1 MGQFSS
7 RDVLTDPPW
16 RTEDLGLPL
25 PDSPYAVS
33 VSLPNWHQVIG
44 YEEGDQDILDSLRTG
59 YPRFFVPRIIKELE
73 GKVLLSLGAPSGT
86 GCLIFPDSAAA
97 IRCQEFMIQR
107 TDGWEIKTEEVLN
120 CNASVVL
127 YPNETADIAA
137 KYWRYF
143 GEGVSVR
150 QAESLLAAKDETKDL
165 GINACKEIREK
176 IASDSGQNPEDVVLF
191 PSGMAAVA
199 ATHRALTSL
208 SPSHRSVQFDFPYV
222 DVLRLQQEIGSGV
235 FFLPSADESSVASLQ
250 DVVEGGESFCGVYCE
265 VPSNPL
271 LRSADLPKISSI
283 LSPLA
288 IPLVVD
294 DTVATNVNVDVFK
307 YADLVTTSLTKY
319 YSGVGD
325 VIAGAVTV
333 NRDSVHRERL
343 NPLLSEQEGDGI
355 WHEDAIVLKNNA
367 VDYRERVMRVND
379 TTPQLVEW
387 LMNHN
392 EVERVWYPKYE
403 TRDNYDAVRKEGG
416 GFSGLFSILLK
427 NPESNSPAFYDS
439 LELCKGPSLGVQ
451 FTIVCPYTL
460 LAHYDELDWCEGLGV
475 SRWLLRVSVGQEP
488 FEYIRGRFEKALE
501 NMTKH

>member
-1 MGQFSS
+1 MDQHSA

-16 RTEDLGLPL
+16 RTEDLGFPL

-44 YEEGDQDILDSLRTG
+44 YEEGDQNILNSLRTG

-73 GKVLLSLGAPSGT
+73 EKVLLSLDVPDNT
-86 GCLIFPDSAAA
+86 QCLVFPGSAAA
-97 IRCQEFMIQR
+97 KRCQEYIIQR
-107 TDGWEIKTEEVLN
+107 TDGWDIGAETVLSG
-120 CNASVVL
+120 NASAVL
-127 YPNETADIAA
+127 YPNEISEIAS

-150 QAESLLAAKDETKDL
+150 QAECLLAERDKDESL
-165 GINACKEIREK
+165 GVDAEQDIRER
-176 IASDSGQNPEDVVLF
+176 IASDSDQDPEDVFLF

-199 ATHRALTSL
+199 ATHRALITL
-208 SPSHRSVQFDFPYV
+208 FPGLRSVQFDFPYV

-235 FFLPSADESSVASLQ
+235 VFLPTADRSSVDSLR
-250 DVVEGGESFCGVYCE
+250 DLVEGGESLCGVNCE

-271 LRSADLPKISSI
+271 LRSADLSEISSV
-283 LSPLA
+283 LSGSD

-294 DTVATNVNVDVFK
+294 DTVATNVNVNVFK

-325 VIAGAVTV
+325 VIAGAITI
-333 NRDSVHRERL
+333 NRESVHRDKL
-343 NPLLSEQEGDGI
+343 NSFLSDQEGSGI
-355 WHEDAIVLKNNA
+355 WCEDAVVLKNNA
-367 VDYRERVMRVND
+367 EDYRKRVMRVNE
-379 TTPQLVEW
+379 TTPRLVDW
-387 LMNHN
+387 LRSH
-392 EVERVWYPKYE
+392 EAVDKVWYPKYE
-403 TRDNYDAVRKEGG
+403 TRENYDAVRKDEG

-427 NPESNSPAFYDS
+427 EPEKKSPVFYDA

-460 LAHYDELDWCEGLGV
+460 LAHYDELDWCEDLGV
-475 SRWLLRVSVGQEP
+475 SRWLLRISVGQEP
-488 FEYIRGRFEKALE
+488 YQYIRDRLE
-501 NMTKH
+501 SSLRNII

>member
-1 MGQFSS
+1 MGQSSS

-16 RTEDLGLPL
+16 RTEELGLPL

-33 VSLPNWHQVIG
+33 VSLPNWDQVIG

-59 YPRFFVPRIIKELE
+59 YPRFFIPRIIKELE
-73 GKVLLSLGAPSGT
+73 SKVLLSLGASSGT
-86 GCLIFPDSAAA
+86 ECLVFPDSAAA
-97 IRCQEFMIQR
+97 ERCQEYMIQR
-107 TDGWEIKTEEVLN
+107 TDGWEIKTEEVPN
-120 CNASVVL
+120 CNVSVVL
-127 YPNETADIAA
+127 YPNEVADIAA

-150 QAESLLAAKDETKDL
+150 QAESLLAEKDGDRDL
-165 GINACKEIREK
+165 GIKACQEIRER
-176 IASDSGQNPEDVVLF
+176 IAFDSGQDPADVFLF

-208 SPSHRSVQFDFPYV
+208 SPGLRSVQFDFPYV

-235 FFLPSADESSVASLQ
+235 LFLPSADESSVASLKGI
-250 DVVEGGESFCGVYCE
+250 VEEGESLCGVYCE

-283 LSPLA
+283 LSPLE

-307 YADLVTTSLTKY
+307 YADLATTSLTKY

-325 VIAGAVTV
+325 VIAGAVTIS
-333 NRDSVHRERL
+333 RDSVHRSRL
-343 NPLLSEQEGDGI
+343 NALLSEQEGSGI
-355 WHEDAIVLKNNA
+355 WYEDAIVLKDNA
-367 VDYRERVMRVND
+367 ADYRDRVLRVND
-379 TTPQLVEW
+379 TTPELVEW
-387 LMNHN
+387 LRNHDA
-392 EVERVWYPKYE
+392 VEKVWYPKYE
-403 TRDNYDAVRKEGG
+403 TRDNYDAVRKEEG

-475 SRWLLRVSVGQEP
+475 SRWLLRVSVGQESY
-488 FEYIRGRFEKALE
+488 EYIRARFAKSLDSLTE
-501 NMTKH
+501 N

>member
-1 MGQFSS
+1 MDQSS
-7 RDVLTDPPW
+7 FRDVLTDPPW
-16 RTEDLGLPL
+16 RTEELGLPL

-44 YEEGDQDILDSLRTG
+44 YEEGDENILDSLRTG

-73 GKVLLSLGAPSGT
+73 SKVLLSLGAPSGT
-86 GCLIFPDSAAA
+86 KCLVFPGPAAA
-97 IRCQEFMIQR
+97 ERCQQYMSQR

-120 CNASVVL
+120 PNASVVL
-127 YPNETADIAA
+127 YPNEIADIAA

-150 QAESLLAAKDETKDL
+150 QAESVLAEKDEAKDL
-165 GINACKEIREK
+165 GINACQEIREK
-176 IASDSGQNPEDVVLF
+176 IASDSGQHPEDVFLF
-191 PSGMAAVA
+191 SSGMAAVA

-208 SPSHRSVQFDFPYV
+208 SPGLKSVQFDFPYV

-235 FFLPSADESSVASLQ
+235 VFLPSADESSITSLQ
-250 DVVEGGESFCGVYCE
+250 GIVEGGESLCGVYCE

-283 LSPLA
+283 LSPLE

-294 DTVATNVNVDVFK
+294 DTVATNVNVNVFK

-333 NRDSVHRERL
+333 NRDSVHRERM
-343 NPLLSEQEGDGI
+343 NSLLSEQEGDGI

-367 VDYRERVMRVND
+367 IDYRDRVMRVND

-387 LMNHN
+387 LRNHDA
-392 EVERVWYPKYE
+392 VEKVWYPKYE

-427 NPESNSPAFYDS
+427 NPDKNSPAFYDS

-460 LAHYDELDWCEGLGV
+460 LAHYDELDWCEDLGV

-488 FEYIRGRFEKALE
+488 YEYIRDRFEKALGNVTE
-501 NMTKH
+501 Y